1 MKKENRIRKTQE
13 FQSIIQKKQSV
24 ACKSLVVYGAKK
36 QLEHSRFGISVSKKL
51 GNAVERNKI
60 KRQLRMM
67 LQDIDLNECQIDGI
81 VIARWHF
88 KEQSFQDNKK
98 DLELCIKKVKIKK

>member
-1 MKKENRIRKTQE
+1 M
-13 FQSIIQKKQSV
+13 QKKQSV

-36 QLEHSRFGISVSKKL
+36 QFEQSRFGISVSKKL

-67 LQDIDLNECQIDGI
+67 LQELDFNECEMDGI

-98 DLELCIKKVKIKK
+98 DLELCIKKVKIKE

>member
-1 MKKENRIRKTQE
+1 MKKENRIRKAQE
-13 FQSIIQKKQSV
+13 FSQIMNRKRFAST
-24 ACKSLVVYGAKK
+24 KSLVVYGAAKK
-36 QLEHSRFGISVSKKL
+36 LDHARFGISVSKKL

-67 LQDIDLNECQIDGI
+67 LQDIDLEACPFDGV

-88 KEQSFQDNKK
+88 KEQSFADNKK
-98 DLELCIKKVKIKK
+98 DLEMCIKKVKIR

>member
-1 MKKENRIRKTQE
+1 MKKENRIRKSQE
-13 FQSIIQKKQSV
+13 FQSIISYKRFAS
-24 ACKSLVVYGAKK
+24 CKSLVVYGRAKK
-36 QLEHSRFGISVSKKL
+36 LEHSRFGISVSKKL

-67 LQDIDLNECQIDGI
+67 LQDIDLNECLIDGI

-88 KEQSFQDNKK
+88 KEQSFQENKK
-98 DLELCIKKVKIKK
+98 DLELCIKKVKIK

>member
-1 MKKENRIRKTQE
+1 MNRKR
-13 FQSIIQKKQSV
+13 FAS
-24 ACKSLVVYGAKK
+24 AKSLVVYGAPKK
-36 QLEHSRFGISVSKKL
+36 LDHARFGISVSKKL

-67 LQDIDLNECQIDGI
+67 LQDVDLESCLFDGV

-88 KEQSFQDNKK
+88 KEQTFADNKK
-98 DLELCIKKVKIKK
+98 DLEMCIKKVKIK